1 MTLVNSILR
10 AALSSLLL
18 IIVDFA
24 AIEIGDGQTPQG
36 PRIIEGY
43 PAEIWARIKTREQ
56 MLSQALAVTPSTEGP
71 ITVQYFLNCT
81 RRWDPGS
88 TVTVAF
94 SGGSPELRAR
104 IEGAAN
110 EWTKY
115 CNLKFDFREHGRF
128 REWSASDEK
137 YKAQIRIAFDRKGY
151 WSALGDESVTGEPY
165 LPNQPSMNFEGF
177 PTNPPNDLPTLVQHE
192 FGHAIGFQH
201 EHQHPEERC
210 DEELRWE
217 DDSGYIPTRNEWQEF
232 IPDAYCRKPG
242 VYTVFG
248 GPPTNW
254 PKEWID
260 GNIRQIIN
268 DESHAFKIGPFDPE
282 SIMKYYF
289 EDWLFINGC
298 RSRCYHKYNDKIS
311 AGDCAGA
318 AAVYPKVRQDI
329 KRVLDE
335 KKRCL
340 DLLLRTKNLSP
351 ELQQEY
357 RTQRDSLPN

>member
-1 MTLVNSILR
+1 MTLVYSIQG
-10 AALSSLLL
+10 AALSSFILF
-18 IIVDFA
+18 IVELA
-24 AIEIGDGQTPQG
+24 AIDIADAETPRG
-36 PRIIEGY
+36 ARIREGY
-43 PAEIWARIKTREQ
+43 PAEILARLKARDQ
-56 MLSQALAVTPSTEGP
+56 MLSQALAVTPSTESP

-81 RRWDPGS
+81 VRWDSGS

-94 SGGSPELRAR
+94 SGGSPELRAK

-115 CNLKFDFREHGRF
+115 CNLKFDFREHGKF
-128 REWSASDEK
+128 REWSASDQK
-137 YKAQIRIAFDRKGY
+137 YQAQIRIAFDRKGY
-151 WSALGDESVTGEPY
+151 WSALGDESVT
-165 LPNQPSMNFEGF
+165 PNYYRPDQPSMNFEGF
-177 PTNPPNDLPTLVQHE
+177 PSDPPYDLPAIVQHE

-217 DDSGYIPTRNEWQEF
+217 NDAGYIPTRNEWKEF

-242 VYTVFG
+242 VYRVFG

-268 DESHAFKIGPFDPE
+268 NESHAFKIGPFDPE

-289 EDWLFINGC
+289 EDWLFIDGC
-298 RSRCYHKYNDKIS
+298 KSRCYHKYNDKIS
-311 AGDCAGA
+311 AGDRAGA
-318 AAVYPKVRQDI
+318 AAVYPKARQDI
-329 KRVLDE
+329 KQALDE

-351 ELQQEY
+351 QFKKEF
-357 RTQRDSLPN
+357 RMQRDSLPN

>member
-1 MTLVNSILR
+1 MMLVNSILR
-10 AALSSLLL
+10 AALSSLTLF
-18 IIVDFA
+18 IVDLGV
-24 AIEIGDGQTPQG
+24 IEIGHAQMPRGN
-36 PRIIEGY
+36 RIIEGY
-43 PAEIWARIKTREQ
+43 PAEICARLKTREQ
-56 MLSQALAVTPSTEGP
+56 MLSQALTVKRSTEEP
-71 ITVQYFLNCT
+71 ITVQYFLDCT

-128 REWSASDEK
+128 REWSASDQK

-165 LPNQPSMNFEGF
+165 VPNQPSMNLESF
-177 PTNPPNDLPTLVQHE
+177 PTNPPEDLPTIVQHE

-201 EHQHPEERC
+201 EHQHPQERC
-210 DEELRWE
+210 DEQLRWE
-217 DDSGYIPTRNEWQEF
+217 DDPGYIPTRNEWKEF

-242 VYTVFG
+242 VYTMFG

-254 PKEWID
+254 PKEMID
-260 GNIRQIIN
+260 DNIRHIIN
-268 DESHAFKIGPFDPE
+268 DESHAFKVGPFDPE

-289 EDWLFINGC
+289 VDWLFIDGN
-298 RSRCYHKYNDKIS
+298 RNRCYHEYNVEIS
-311 AGDCAGA
+311 AGDRAGA
-318 AAVYPKVRQDI
+318 AAVYPKARQDI

-335 KKRCL
+335 KKHCL

-357 RTQRDSLPN
+357 RTQLDSLPN